1 MRRLSTLLS
10 SAASKADQYRI
21 VSVSNQRTSL
31 RRGISK
37 YINGCL
43 PPNGT
48 PSQAISSQT
57 TNDSAARE
65 GAISPAT
72 PQNVFD
78 GTPIKNGTS
87 DTDSDSEAPSDENR
101 NRSIRGEVLDLAAD
115 LRNFRPGDR
124 LDIPYEL
131 TVSESMQEFWQSAF
145 HSQDRIN
152 TSRPFCRRMGLQDRV
167 LPFSL
172 ALFLTSSMTHADAA
186 KVQVGFGRV
195 NYLWPCF
202 AGDTF
207 HKTFTVESIR
217 NTSDGHHSVFH
228 FTCDLINQ
236 RGRLCMRADKRM
248 LFEFP
253 ISPSN
258 AKASSSQP
266 TNDKEMDE
274 QINLHLFRD
283 HLLSKS
289 HVCQELKSHSLAD
302 LRPGQ
307 LILHSMNRSITFTQA
322 QQLASLARLTHERH
336 FDTKRY
342 DQSELLVPGGLV
354 LGIVQSAA
362 SRDFH
367 EVLHEELLHLNFVNS
382 LNPGNIVGAISY
394 IQSVEEAVGDLEICT
409 VRTLGI
415 KNLDVMRDLRGVDI
429 PLELLKIY
437 PHGHRNIKPKDIQR
451 ICKSYCPL
459 LYNKIVVQMD
469 RRILRQ
475 ARHQEVF
482 LL

>member
-1 MRRLSTLLS
+1 MQSIKRFNNTGNWGRCAFS
-10 SAASKADQYRI
+10 SRQQ
-21 VSVSNQRTSL
+21 N
-31 RRGISK
+31 
-37 YINGCL
+37 INGYH
-43 PPNGT
+43 PPSPGVAAAAATYETSTMSNKGT
-48 PSQAISSQT
+48 DQTAATVQTSRGGGGGGEEEEFGNSVPSSK
-57 TNDSAARE
+57 D
-65 GAISPAT
+65 
-72 PQNVFD
+72 
-78 GTPIKNGTS
+78 
-87 DTDSDSEAPSDENR
+87 
-101 NRSIRGEVLDLAAD
+101 SIRGEILDLAAD
-115 LRNFRPGDR
+115 LRQFRPGDK

-131 TVSESMQEFWQSAF
+131 TVSEAMQEFWQSAF

-207 HKTFTVESIR
+207 TKSFTVESIR
-217 NTSDGHHSVFH
+217 NTSDGNHSVFH
-228 FTCDLINQ
+228 FNCDLINQ

-253 ISPSN
+253 VPSSSV
-258 AKASSSQP
+258 KASSSRNKSGDDP
-266 TNDKEMDE
+266 V
-274 QINLHLFRD
+274 NLHLFRD

-289 HVCQELKSHSLAD
+289 HVCQELQSHSLAD

-336 FDTKRY
+336 FDTRRFE
-342 DQSELLVPGGLV
+342 QSELLIPGGLV

-367 EVLHEELLHLNFVNS
+367 EILHEELLHVNYVNS
-382 LNPGNIVGAISY
+382 LHPGNIVGAISY

-415 KNLDVMRDLRGVDI
+415 KNMDVMRDLKGVDI
-429 PLELLKIY
+429 PLELLQMY
-437 PHGHRNIKPKDIQR
+437 PHGRSIKTKDIQR
-451 ICKSYCPL
+451 ICKSHCPQL
-459 LYNKIVVQMD
+459 HGKIVLLMD

-475 ARHQEVF
+475 ARHEEVF